1 MLALINNLGL
11 SSSCGWIVLRACSG
25 SGEIVRGAGRAPR
38 EWPGPDKPT
47 RVGAAT
53 VDPVPAQTASL

>member
-1 MLALINNLGL
+1 MAGL
-11 SSSCGWIVLRACSG
+11 CCVRVAEAERECVGPAGPRASG
-25 SGEIVRGAGRAPR
+25 GKRDEEERKR
-38 EWPGPDKPT
+38 GPDKPT